1 MKPVLA
7 AILSVSSFEL
17 TDDEKYLLED
27 ANPVGVS
34 LFKRNLKEKEQIKSL
49 IKSIKET
56 IGRDDVVIALDEEGG
71 RVNRLLEAGFGK
83 YASQTLLSKIN
94 LPEVIKAHAT
104 LISDDM
110 LTVGANFN
118 FAPVLD
124 LDYEK
129 TTNALK
135 SRTFSSDPEI
145 VSKYGRILWKT
156 YQKNGVCPCIKHLP
170 GHGRAESDPHL
181 GLPVIN
187 LSVKNLQRDFFP
199 FIYNKDCPAA
209 MTAHILIPEVD
220 AKNPITLSK
229 AGIQNIIRGIIGYD
243 GFLLSDAL
251 EMHALRGSVSERVC
265 ASLDAG
271 VDAVCYCLGD
281 INGLKEVADTQR
293 YLSDKALERFSKVR
307 NVLKTHKPQTNL
319 DLLKQIYYAKTSLF
333 EEENI
338 NYDATAVLFELQKG
352 ES

>member
-7 AILSVSSFEL
+7 AILSVSSLEL
-17 TDDEKYLLED
+17 TDEEKYLLEE

-34 LFKRNLKEKEQIKSL
+34 LFKRNLHEKEQIKAL

-71 RVNRLLEAGFGK
+71 RVNRLLDAGFGK

-94 LPEVIKAHAT
+94 LPEVVEAHAM
-104 LISDDM
+104 LIADDM
-110 LTVGANFN
+110 NSVGANFN

-124 LDYEK
+124 LDYEN
-129 TTNALK
+129 TTQALK
-135 SRTFSSDPEI
+135 TRTFSSDPKI
-145 VSKYGRILWKT
+145 VSKYGQILWQT
-156 YQKNGVCPCIKHLP
+156 YQKNGICPCIKHLP

-187 LSVKNLQRDFFP
+187 LSIEKLEKDFAP

-220 AKNPITLSK
+220 AKNPITLSYK
-229 AGIQNIIRGIIGYD
+229 GIQDIIRGLIGFE
-243 GFLLSDAL
+243 GFLVSDAL
-251 EMHALRGSVSERVC
+251 EMHALKGSVADRVC
-265 ASLDAG
+265 LSLDAG
-271 VDAVCYCLGD
+271 VDTVCYCLGD
-281 INGLKEVADTQR
+281 IKGLKEVADTHR
-293 YLSDKALERFSKVR
+293 YLSDKASERFLKVQK
-307 NVLKTHKPQTNL
+307 VLKTHKAQTNL
-319 DLLKQIYYAKTSLF
+319 DLLKQIYYAKLSLF
-333 EEENI
+333 EEENV